1 MEQSQRSTASRSVY
15 VVLILLC
22 LLFSHNAVVYYL
34 DEAWADAGVALSGLL
49 MVMPTAA
56 TVNLMSS
63 RLQDGARWP
72 WPLQHCLAL
81 LLLGASVLF
90 KLFA

>member
-1 MEQSQRSTASRSVY
+1 MEQSQRKPASRSVY

-22 LLFSHNAVVYYL
+22 LLFAHNAVVYYL
-34 DEAWADAGVALSGLL
+34 DGAWAYAGVALSGLL
-49 MVMPTAA
+49 MVLPTPA
-56 TVNLMSS
+56 TVRLMSS

-72 WPLQHCLAL
+72 WPVQHRLAL

-90 KLFA
+90 KSFG